1 MEAITIREYLIKKM
15 EAQIKKVEKQAIKA
29 ENHAKQAENQANLLK
44 KEQETAVLNLH
55 AKGFA
60 TEDIAD
66 IFSKPLSFVMEVLE
80 KRFDNK

>member
-15 EAQIKKVEKQAIKA
+15 EAQIKK
-29 ENHAKQAENQANLLK
+29 AENQAKAAENQIK
-44 KEQETAVLNLH
+44 TVVLNLH

-66 IFSKPLSFVMEVLE
+66 ILSKPLPFVIEVLE